1 MGQSHEDVAH
11 GTALGFRAG
20 CRSRGGC
27 PLHQSATLLTC
38 VEAEFARRG
47 DYAIARLPIDEPVA
61 RVKAVATPQSSRVQ
75 ERPRER
81 RESMR
86 NPRTGARVGKRASS
100 EPPHGTTARYLRGCR
115 SSGDCPRNA
124 DDLSCVEARNAARR
138 NQARRRGVPAY
149 RASVDAT
156 QVARVIRT
164 LPDTG
169 VSLRQFAKKS
179 GVGRTTVAGL
189 ANGSVPRVHPDTL
202 ARLARALDA
211 IRPAME
217 KERA

>member
-1 MGQSHEDVAH
+1 M
-11 GTALGFRAG
+11 
-20 CRSRGGC
+20 
-27 PLHQSATLLTC
+27 
-38 VEAEFARRG
+38 
-47 DYAIARLPIDEPVA
+47 
-61 RVKAVATPQSSRVQ
+61 
-75 ERPRER
+75 
-81 RESMR
+81 
-86 NPRTGARVGKRASS
+86 
-100 EPPHGTTARYLRGCR
+100 
-115 SSGDCPRNA
+115 
-124 DDLSCVEARNAARR
+124 
-138 NQARRRGVPAY
+138 
-149 RASVDAT
+149 
-156 QVARVIRT
+156 IRT